1 MYESVIS
8 LRYDCTVHLT
18 RDLSDKSCYFEV
30 RYFVSNDVVRKIL
43 KADTDTSIKDTDLF
57 QYLFHKI
64 QEQCSESS
72 LTIYHD
78 HMNSS

>member
-1 MYESVIS
+1 MIS
-8 LRYDCTVHLT
+8 LRYDCAVHLS
-18 RDLSDKSCYFEV
+18 RDLSNKSCYFEV

-43 KADTDTSIKDTDLF
+43 KADTDTLVKDTGLF

-64 QEQCSESS
+64 QEQWSESS